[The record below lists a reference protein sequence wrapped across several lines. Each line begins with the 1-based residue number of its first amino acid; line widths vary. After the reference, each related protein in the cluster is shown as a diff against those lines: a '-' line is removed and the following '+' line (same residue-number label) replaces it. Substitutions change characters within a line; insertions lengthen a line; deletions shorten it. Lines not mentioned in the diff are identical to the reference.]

1 MDPETNVVT
10 DNTLRQSN
18 PDMDAKLKQHEAE
31 NLARAAA
38 REEERLNKPSF
49 VARII
54 DAIAKIKRKAAKSGK
69 APQMRQNGNSR

>member
-1 MDPETNVVT
+1 MDPETSVVS
-10 DNTLRQSN
+10 DNTLRQNN
-18 PDMDAKLKQHEAE
+18 PEMDDMLTRHEAE

-49 VARII
+49 IDRIA

-69 APQMRQNGNSR
+69 APQARHNGNSR